1 MNHEKMREHVHKGID
16 RQCESLTADP
26 YRVQRVLNKA
36 HEAPGTGGFIVK
48 KKISAGL
55 IFAIVMML
63 LTVTA
68 VAIELLTGMQIIEHF
83 AVPMAQENDS
93 EPYMQENYTH
103 DELAQLIQ
111 TLSENGITLD
121 EGSIIQKA
129 LASGHGY
136 WEKDTIRE
144 ICNATFGPDPGA
156 WTLEQKHWYGEMM
169 TAIGAWDININLLPG
184 EGDLSQVEAYEI
196 ATSALMSEYGF
207 DLSDSSNTWRVCVSF
222 SLVWNEETQSMSPN
236 DAQWNFTV
244 SRQTNPDRLV
254 YNVCFDRFGKHIST
268 FYYPEDDTEMN
279 SQPVSLPDKEAEAIA
294 HYGHVYHFW
303 TPDVQADALGDTYR
317 FPEQSDYIRA
327 LQMAMDLIAER
338 YGSRALWDL
347 EGYYCG
353 LAYQEFEDTET
364 NATQKIWDFMFTTD
378 REHLSDGYRVQFRWI
393 INHNTGEETIVD
405 VCVEHANMGVG

>member
-1 MNHEKMREHVHKGID
+1 MKYDTQPDNIIRQEINAELSFLDSRPSLHYDIMSQIKGEKVVNKRVSLALVFTIILVLGT
-16 RQCESLTADP
+16 LTA
-26 YRVQRVLNKA
+26 L
-36 HEAPGTGGFIVK
+36 
-48 KKISAGL
+48 
-55 IFAIVMML
+55 
-63 LTVTA
+63 A
-68 VAIELLTGMQIIEHF
+68 VELLTGMQIVEQF

-93 EPYMQENYTH
+93 EPYMQENYTY

-144 ICNATFGPDPGA
+144 ICNVTFGPDPGA

-169 TAIGAWDININLLPG
+169 TAIGAWDININLLPE
-184 EGDLSQVEAYEI
+184 EGDLSQEEAYEI

-207 DLSDSSNTWRVCVSF
+207 DLSDSSNTWRVCVGF

-254 YNVCFDRFGKHIST
+254 YNVCFDRFGKRIST

-279 SQPVSLPDKEAEAIA
+279 SQPGSLPDKEAEAIA
-294 HYGHVYHFW
+294 YYGHVYHFW
-303 TPDVQADALGDTYR
+303 TPDVQADALGNTYR
-317 FPEQSDYIRA
+317 SPEQSDYIRA

-338 YGSRALWDL
+338 YGPRALWDL
-347 EGYYCG
+347 EGYYYG

-378 REHLSDGYRVQFRWI
+378 REYLSNGYRVQFRWI
-393 INHNTGEETIVD
+393 IDHNTGEETVVD

>member
-1 MNHEKMREHVHKGID
+1 MKYDTQPDNIIRQEINAELSFLDSRPSLHYDIMSQIKGEKVVNKRVSLALVFTIILVLGT
-16 RQCESLTADP
+16 LTA
-26 YRVQRVLNKA
+26 L
-36 HEAPGTGGFIVK
+36 
-48 KKISAGL
+48 
-55 IFAIVMML
+55 
-63 LTVTA
+63 A
-68 VAIELLTGMQIIEHF
+68 VELLTGMQIVEQF

-93 EPYMQENYTH
+93 EPYMQENYTY
-103 DELAQLIQ
+103 DELAQLLQ
-111 TLSENGITLD
+111 TLSENGITMD

-129 LASGHGY
+129 LASGRGY

-144 ICNATFGPDPGA
+144 ICNVTFGPDPGA

-169 TAIGAWDININLLPG
+169 TAIGAWDININLLPE
-184 EGDLSQVEAYEI
+184 EGDLSQEEAYEI
-196 ATSALMSEYGF
+196 AASALMSEYGF
-207 DLSDSSNTWRVCVSF
+207 DLLDGSNTWRVCVGF

-244 SRQTNPDRLV
+244 SRQTNADRLV
-254 YNVCFDRFGKHIST
+254 YNVCFDRFGKHMST
-268 FYYPEDDTEMN
+268 FYYPEDDAEMD
-279 SQPVSLPDKEAEAIA
+279 SQPVSLSDKEADAIA

-303 TPDVQADALGDTYR
+303 TSDVQADALGDTYR
-317 FPEQSDYIRA
+317 SPEQSDYIRA

-338 YGSRALWDL
+338 YGPRALWDL

-378 REHLSDGYRVQFRWI
+378 REYLSNGYRVQFRWI
-393 INHNTGEETIVD
+393 IDHNTGEETVVD

>member
-1 MNHEKMREHVHKGID
+1 MKHDTQPDNIIRQEINAELSFLDSRPSLHYDIMSQIKGEKVVNKRVSLALVFTIILVLGT
-16 RQCESLTADP
+16 LTA
-26 YRVQRVLNKA
+26 L
-36 HEAPGTGGFIVK
+36 
-48 KKISAGL
+48 
-55 IFAIVMML
+55 
-63 LTVTA
+63 A
-68 VAIELLTGMQIIEHF
+68 VELLTGMQIVEQF

-93 EPYMQENYTH
+93 EPYMQENYTY

-144 ICNATFGPDPGA
+144 ICNVTFGPDPGA

-169 TAIGAWDININLLPG
+169 TAIGAWDININLLPE
-184 EGDLSQVEAYEI
+184 EGDLSQEEAYEI

-207 DLSDSSNTWRVCVSF
+207 DLSDSSNTWRVCVGF

-254 YNVCFDRFGKHIST
+254 YNVCFDRFGKRIST

-279 SQPVSLPDKEAEAIA
+279 SQPGSLPDKEAEAIA
-294 HYGHVYHFW
+294 YYGHVYHFW
-303 TPDVQADALGDTYR
+303 TPDVQADALGNTYR
-317 FPEQSDYIRA
+317 SPEQSDYIRA

-338 YGSRALWDL
+338 YGPCALWDL

-378 REHLSDGYRVQFRWI
+378 REYLSNGYRVQFRWI
-393 INHNTGEETIVD
+393 IDHNTGEETVVD